1 MSYHV
6 EIESTAAQALVR
18 LARGDKAAARRI
30 TAAVRSLGVEPRPA
44 RSTKLV
50 GADAWRLRVGDYR
63 VIYVIADSVR
73 VVTVTKVG
81 HRRDVYER

>member
-1 MSYHV
+1 MGFHL
-6 EIESTAAQALVR
+6 EIETSAAQVLVR
-18 LARGDKAAARRI
+18 MGRGDRASAVRI
-30 TAAVRSLGVEPRPA
+30 TKAIQALAEDPRPA

-63 VIYVIADSVR
+63 VIYLLDDVVT
-73 VVTVTKVG
+73 VVTVTRIG